1 MITFENVSHTYGR
14 QQSVTDISFQIE
26 GGQVVN
32 FLDRL
37 VVAKQH
43 CFALLQVLKPQLVAK
58 SRKMGIYSPAQ
69 QF

>member
-1 MITFENVSHTYGR
+1 MITFENVSHAYGR

-26 GGQVVN
+26 GGRVVT

-58 SRKMGIYSPAQ
+58 LRKMEIFSPAQ